1 MIRYYLAFCLFFQT
15 DENNQEEVSFI
26 MADQILDSNGEL
38 KDAAKLMSATE
49 KKCPSCGAALEFNAA
64 VGKLKCPFCET
75 EVDIPAAE
83 KPEED
88 PEKPKKLAGIGQV
101 QKEGATD
108 EIELDLNNLEKSGNR
123 DWGTATKVFN
133 CKNCGAEIV
142 MDVNSLST
150 TCPYC
155 GSNHVTEAGDDAGTL
170 SPGGVVPF
178 KITQQQ
184 AGELF
189 RKWIG
194 GKLFAPNAAKKS
206 AKAESFQGIYLPYWT
221 FDAQTE
227 TDFTGQYG
235 INRTEHYRDS
245 DGKDQTRTVTDWYNT
260 SGHHSEF
267 IDDELVCASKNHTEK
282 FLKSIEPFDT
292 GSNVVYSPE
301 YLSGFLAERYTVPL
315 DEGWNSATK
324 QIESHLRAAI
334 RNQIER
340 ENSADD
346 GRVDKMKV
354 GYSKMTYKYLLLPLW
369 MSSFTFNGKIFQFV
383 VNGQT
388 GKVGGKSPVSPI
400 KVIIAI
406 LIAIVILII
415 LFNIFGN

>member
-1 MIRYYLAFCLFFQT
+1 
-15 DENNQEEVSFI
+15 
-26 MADQILDSNGEL
+26 MAEQILDSNGEL

-83 KPEED
+83 KPAAD
-88 PEKPKKLAGIGQV
+88 PEKPKKLAGVGQV
-101 QKEGATD
+101 QKEGATE
-108 EIELDLNNLEKSGNR
+108 EIELDLDNLEKTGNR

-155 GSNHVTEAGDDAGTL
+155 GSNHVTEAADDAGTL

-178 KITQQQ
+178 QITQQQ
-184 AGELF
+184 ASELF

-194 GKLFAPNAAKKS
+194 SKLFAPNAAKKS
-206 AKAESFQGIYLPYWT
+206 AQADAFQGVYLPYWT

-227 TDFTGQYG
+227 TDYTGKYG
-235 INRTEHYRDS
+235 IDRTEHYKDS

-267 IDDELVCASKNHTEK
+267 IDDELVCASKNHTES

-292 GSNVVYSPE
+292 GSNVVYTPE
-301 YLSGFLAERYTVPL
+301 YLSGYLAERYTVPL

-324 QIESHLRAAI
+324 QIQSHLHSVILSEI
-334 RNQIER
+334 RSDHN
-340 ENSADD
+340 ADKSD
-346 GRVDKMKV
+346 INKMDV
-354 GYSKMTYKYLLLPLW
+354 NFSKMTYKYLLLPLW
-369 MSSFTFNGKIFQFV
+369 MSSFTFNGKVFQFV

-388 GKVGGKSPVSPI
+388 GKVGGKSPVSAI

-406 LIAIVILII
+406 LIAIAIIVIFFL
-415 LFNIFGN
+415 IFGGGN

>member
-1 MIRYYLAFCLFFQT
+1 MAEQ
-15 DENNQEEVSFI
+15 I
-26 MADQILDSNGEL
+26 MDSNGEL
-38 KDAAKLMSATE
+38 KDAAKLMGATE

-75 EVDIPAAE
+75 EVDIPKAE
-83 KPEED
+83 KPAEEED
-88 PEKPKKLAGIGQV
+88 KPKKIVGVGQV
-101 QKEGATD
+101 QKEGAA
-108 EIELDLNNLEKSGNR
+108 EENELDLKKLEEGGNR

-133 CKNCGAEIV
+133 CKYCGAEIV

-155 GSNHVTEAGDDAGTL
+155 GSNHVTEATDDKGTL

-178 KITQQQ
+178 KITQEQ
-184 AGELF
+184 ASELF

-194 GKLFAPNAAKKS
+194 AKLFAPNEAKKS

-227 TDFTGQYG
+227 TDYTGEYG
-235 INRTEHYRDS
+235 KDRTEHYKDS
-245 DGKDQTRTVTDWYNT
+245 DGKDQTRTVTDWFKT

-267 IDDELVCASKNHTEK
+267 FDDELVCASKNHTES
-282 FLKSIEPFDT
+282 FLKSIEPFET
-292 GSNVVYSPE
+292 GDNKVYSPE

-315 DEGWNSATK
+315 DEGWKSASK
-324 QIESHLRAAI
+324 QIESHLQGSIKRE
-334 RNQIER
+334 IER
-340 ENSADD
+340 QNNADHSTI
-346 GRVDKMKV
+346 DKMHV
-354 GYSKMTYKYLLLPLW
+354 DFSKMTYKYLLLPIW
-369 MSSFTFNGKIFQFV
+369 MSSFVFNGKVFQFV

-400 KVIIAI
+400 KVAIAI
-406 LIAIVILII
+406 IIGIVILVL
-415 LFNIFGN
+415 LFVIFGRS